1 MREDK
6 DKKKVLLLS
15 LAKWAECE
23 LFCIV
28 TFIFYALVSKAMGKA
43 AHVMFGLVCLAL
55 VFCIMADFSLKQ
67 GYSANK
73 GVNAGTLKKCRSF
86 GLSIGFMAALPTYIC
101 YAFLVLSANGVIGNF
116 YPAYKL
122 INSMFAPAVNVFAVT
137 ADAAKLSIA
146 QLIGIGVLPLV
157 FPIVSWIGF
166 KLGYDDTD
174 LVKKFVYKSSR

>member
-6 DKKKVLLLS
+6 DKKKVLLTA

-28 TFIFYALVSKAMGKA
+28 TFIFYAFVSKALGKA
-43 AHVMFGLVCLAL
+43 AHVIFGLVCLAL

-73 GVNAGTLKKCRSF
+73 GVKAGTLKECRSF
-86 GLSIGFMAALPTYIC
+86 GLAMGFAASLPTYIC
-101 YAFLVLSANGVIGNF
+101 FLLLLLSANGVIGNF

-122 INSMFAPAVNVFAVT
+122 INSMFAPAVNVFAIT
-137 ADAAKLSIA
+137 ADAAKLSAA
-146 QLIGIGVLPLV
+146 QLVGIGLLPLV

-174 LVKKFVYKSSR
+174 LVKKFVYKSSK